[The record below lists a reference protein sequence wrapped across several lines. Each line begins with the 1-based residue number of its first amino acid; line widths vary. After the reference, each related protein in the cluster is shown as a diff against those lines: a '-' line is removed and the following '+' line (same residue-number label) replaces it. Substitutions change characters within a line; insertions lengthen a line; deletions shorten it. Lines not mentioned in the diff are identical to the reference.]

1 VDEGSLAHLLKAQEG
16 IVARR
21 QLLENGAN
29 PHDIRR
35 LLRRRGLAR
44 VHPGVYANHTG
55 PLTWRQRAWAG
66 VLYAGPEAALDA
78 ESALHAEHG
87 TCRGH
92 ALDDA
97 RINVAVDA
105 TRTVKNVDGIRI
117 RRVAALAG
125 KVRWSSSP
133 PRLRVEDATLH
144 AALDTND
151 LHARYEVLASSVRS
165 RSTTAQRLID
175 VVNARARLPHRRW
188 LLAALIDLRDGSCSV
203 LEREYL
209 TKVERAHGL
218 PRSRRQPPDRD
229 GEGRRVYRDVVY
241 EEFGTFVEL
250 DGRVHEDPEQRDQD
264 LERDLD
270 LAVEERAA
278 LRLGWRQVVRRSCRT
293 AARIG
298 RLLQRRGWL
307 GTLAACGPECPIGRD
322 SD

>member
-1 VDEGSLAHLLKAQEG
+1 MRLQEG

-21 QLLENGAN
+21 QLLEVGAC

-35 LLRRRGLAR
+35 LLRRRDLVR

-55 PLTWRQRAWAG
+55 PPSWSQRAWAA
-66 VLYAGPEAALDA
+66 VLYAGPAAALDA
-78 ESALHAEHG
+78 ESALRAENG
-87 TCRGH
+87 SCRGR
-92 ALDDA
+92 AADDA
-97 RINVAVDA
+97 PINVAVDA
-105 TRTVKNVDGIRI
+105 TRTVKEVDGIRI
-117 RRVAALAG
+117 RRVVALAG
-125 KVRWSSSP
+125 KVRWSRSP

-144 AALDTND
+144 AALDTHD

-175 VVNARARLPHRRW
+175 AVVNRARLPQRRW
-188 LLAALIDLRDGSCSV
+188 LMAALIDLRDGSCSV

-209 TKVERAHGL
+209 TKVEQAHAL

-229 GEGRRVYRDVVY
+229 GAGRRVYRDVVY
-241 EEFGTFVEL
+241 EEFDTVIEL
-250 DGRVHEDPEQRDQD
+250 DGRVHEEPELRDQD

-278 LRLGWRQVVRRSCRT
+278 LRLGWGQVVRRSCRT

-307 GTLAACGPECPIGRD
+307 GAPTACDPECPIGRD
-322 SD
+322 GD